1 MKSIK
6 RKLSRNNG
14 KAIQAL
20 SIWIRPLA
28 SSIGNKMRLGPRIR
42 LCNMWA
48 AKHPKKMAAYSIG
61 MLFIIFVSSLFPF
74 GNDHSGTSSISEEIV
89 KVEPMFSKL
98 RDIQTLKQYQNNQV
112 NKMALHGKN
121 IKNRLDSLIS
131 LPVKSK
137 NDSLEIFRCYRQ
149 IQIIAQ
155 NLNSN
160 DNEKN

>member
-6 RKLSRNNG
+6 RKFSRNNG

-20 SIWIRPLA
+20 SLWIRPLA

-48 AKHPKKMAAYSIG
+48 SKHPKKMAAYSIG
-61 MLFIIFVSSLFPF
+61 MLFIIFISSLFPF
-74 GNDHSGTSSISEEIV
+74 GNDHSDTRISEEIV

-112 NKMALHGKN
+112 NEMALHGKN